1 MASTT
6 PPDID
11 PRPEGPALSPE
22 ALAWQEIQRACYA
35 LGGEHG
41 PQRKITKQQLVAAL
55 ERWQQWAQTE

>member
-6 PPDID
+6 PSDMDRGPG
-11 PRPEGPALSPE
+11 GPALSPE

-35 LGGEHG
+35 LGGAHG

-55 ERWQQWAQTE
+55 ERWQGRAQTE